1 MEHKQ
6 YNLRSKKK
14 DCSIPIQLQLASEDF
29 MAALRPS
36 TSGQVFESD
45 HTDSSDS
52 DIDVS
57 DLINHSDQN
66 LSYPVNRDKEA
77 FPGGGQGPANQEV
90 SNDSISQNDINRQI
104 LQKLS
109 NLGDRLAVIE
119 GNRGHKLYK
128 KTTDAKQIKTS
139 NKVKRSKGAVAQS
152 SPSHQQGEMAVGW
165 QAIESQPPISLDK
178 KHIYERK
185 CMQDYYIWR
194 IGQKQVQTKL
204 SLKEVVLWMCSFQKE

>member
-1 MEHKQ
+1 
-6 YNLRSKKK
+6 
-14 DCSIPIQLQLASEDF
+14 

-104 LQKLS
+104 LQQLS

-119 GNRGHKLYK
+119 GNRGHKLFK
-128 KTTDAKQIKTS
+128 RLLMRNKSKHQIRSSVLKGLS
-139 NKVKRSKGAVAQS
+139 HSLVQVISKGR
-152 SPSHQQGEMAVGW
+152 W
-165 QAIESQPPISLDK
+165 L
-178 KHIYERK
+178 
-185 CMQDYYIWR
+185 
-194 IGQKQVQTKL
+194 
-204 SLKEVVLWMCSFQKE
+204 